1 MKAIVKLIMT
11 AVALLFVFFAFGQDS
26 TVTAPVDSTNDWAD
40 WVARILAAIGILL
53 PGWDAYKA
61 KARSRAAKAQELFT
75 EFVRMVDQNDF
86 SSSALKGIANRG
98 RDVVKKE
105 NE

>member
-1 MKAIVKLIMT
+1 MKTTIKLIFT
-11 AVALLFVFFAFGQDS
+11 IIALLFVFFAFGQDS
-26 TVTAPVDSTNDWAD
+26 TVTAPVDSTNDWSD

-75 EFVRMVDQNDF
+75 EFVRMVDENDF
-86 SSSALKGIANRG
+86 SSAALKSIANKG

-105 NE
+105 D